1 MDFNVFVEN
10 IVDLLQKRMGEN
22 YEIRVTKVMKNN
34 DIQLTG
40 VTMMEKS
47 DHIAPTI
54 YLEGLYEEYQNG
66 IAMEELAEKIIVFN
80 KQQMPDSDL
89 NMDFFQDFE
98 QVKDRIFYKL
108 VSFEK
113 NRKLLE
119 KLPHYR
125 WHDLAII
132 FYYALA
138 EEKVGRASITIHH
151 RHLEMWGQ
159 SVDTLYRVAQGNMR
173 SGKPELLVSMKD
185 LLAEM
190 AGLQLGENTYIPM
203 YVLTNREKLYG
214 AAALLYSERMKELA
228 DKWQS
233 DLLILPSS
241 VHEVLLL
248 PDDGQNEYAFYRQ
261 MVEDVNTTQV
271 EPEEVLSYSLYRY
284 RRENAEIEEIF
295 S

>member
-10 IVDLLQKRMGEN
+10 IVDLLRKKMGEG
-22 YEIRVTKVMKNN
+22 YEIKVTKVTKNN
-34 DIQLTG
+34 DIRLTG
-40 VTMMEKS
+40 VILMKES
-47 DHIAPTI
+47 DNISPTI
-54 YLEGLYEEYQNG
+54 YLEGLYADYQNG
-66 IAMEELAEKIIVFN
+66 TAMEELVEKIISFHQ
-80 KQQMPDSDL
+80 KQMPDSDL
-89 NMDFFQDFE
+89 DMDFFQDFK

-113 NRKLLE
+113 NRRLLE

-132 FYYALA
+132 FYYAME

-151 RHLEMWGQ
+151 HHLAMWGQ
-159 SVDTLYRVAQGNMR
+159 SVDTLYRVAQGNMKN
-173 SGKPELLVSMKD
+173 GKPELLVSMKD

-190 AGLQLGENTYIPM
+190 VGLQLGENTYIPM

-228 DKWQS
+228 DRWQS